1 MAQYVVII
9 RKAPGTDYWVDAPD
23 IPGCISRGTTTDEAR
38 KNFAEALLFHFESGE
53 NMNALI
59 RSPPRTLRQLSE
71 EVVEDSVETYLIE
84 I

>member
-38 KNFAEALLFHFESGE
+38 KNFAEALLFHFDRHSPDDIQ
-53 NMNALI
+53 I
-59 RSPPRTLRQLSE
+59 RGNLTTDPPP
-71 EVVEDSVETYLIE
+71 IE
-84 I
+84 RHPVCSHPVT